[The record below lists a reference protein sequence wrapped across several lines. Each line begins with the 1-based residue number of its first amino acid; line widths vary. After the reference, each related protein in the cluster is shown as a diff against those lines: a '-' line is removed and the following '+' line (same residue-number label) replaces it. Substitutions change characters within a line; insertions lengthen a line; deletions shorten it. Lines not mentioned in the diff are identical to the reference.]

1 MHPVLDLK
9 YLMNADVEQK
19 ERSSD
24 ISSIV
29 LSVQVRWSLIS
40 TAQRKIPVV
49 LSFPYHRH
57 KACIANDQQTVQCT
71 FSAVDSDLRFQI
83 RKQAFQSVIQGN
95 VLPFWC
101 ATAECSRN
109 PHGNDMQ
116 SSLKRHAIH
125 TEMYDVEESI
135 DI

>member
-1 MHPVLDLK
+1 MGVILCEFESRPPHPNEK
-9 YLMNADVEQK
+9 RK
-19 ERSSD
+19 IERFSSFSLY
-24 ISSIV
+24 SSLVI
-29 LSVQVRWSLIS
+29 L
-40 TAQRKIPVV
+40 AQRKITVV

-83 RKQAFQSVIQGN
+83 RKQAFQSVIQGK
-95 VLPFWC
+95 VLPCWC